1 MELIT
6 LLIISLIAVGAA
18 IFFFLKAKQNSDL
31 ASKIQLEKEQNIFAL
46 SEELKQNFSKY
57 DDEKKKAIVL
67 ETQLEAVKQQLL
79 EHKENQSKTE
89 IALKEQLELMGKEIV
104 LRGSQVLRSENQQQ
118 LSQFLT
124 PFKEKLEAFEK
135 EVKQSNEKD
144 TERYVNME
152 TIIRGLTEQH
162 SKMNNTAQ
170 NLADA
175 LRGNQKTQG
184 DWGELAL
191 ERILE
196 MSGLEKGR
204 EYATQSNYKDED
216 DRNQRPDVI
225 INLPENKH
233 IIIDSKVS
241 LVAFERSIN
250 ADNEHEQKTQ
260 MSAHILSLKNHIK
273 QLSEKNYIHLKGLD
287 TPEFVLMFIPL
298 ESSFAWAM
306 KEEPNLYQFAW
317 EKKIVLV
324 TPSTLLATLKTVESI
339 WKQERQN
346 RHAIDIADQAG
357 KLYDK
362 FVGFI
367 SDLENVGKKQKDA
380 ASAYD
385 EAMKKL
391 STGAGNLITSTEKL
405 VKMGAKAKKQLDG
418 KYLENGED

>member
-1 MELIT
+1 ME
-6 LLIISLIAVGAA
+6 IIVFGIIAFLALA
-18 IFFFLKAKQNSDL
+18 FALFYFLKHKELTKAV
-31 ASKIQLEKEQNIFAL
+31 LEKENQLANL
-46 SEELKQNFSKY
+46 NSENQFLKTAF
-57 DDEKKKAIVL
+57 DDEKKKSIIS
-67 ETQLEAVKQQLL
+67 ETQVTFLKSQLEEEKNSRSNA
-79 EHKENQSKTE
+79 EKT
-89 IALKEQLELMGKEIV
+89 LKEQLEIIGKEMI
-104 LRGSQVLRSENQQQ
+104 LRGNQSLRTENQTQ
-118 LSQFLT
+118 LSQFLL

-135 EVKQSNEKD
+135 EVKNKNEKES
-144 TERYVNME
+144 ERYINME
-152 TIIRGLTEQH
+152 SIIRNLTEQH

-204 EYATQSNYKDED
+204 EYETQSNFKDD
-216 DRNQRPDVI
+216 QDRNQRPDVI

-250 ADNEHEQKTQ
+250 ADNESEQKVQ
-260 MSAHILSLKNHIK
+260 MSAHILSIKTHIK

-306 KEEPNLYQFAW
+306 KEEPSLYQFAW

-346 RHAIDIADQAG
+346 RHALDISDQAG

-367 SDLENVGKKQKDA
+367 GDIENIGKKQKDA
-380 ASAYD
+380 SLAYD

-391 STGAGNLITSTEKL
+391 STGPGNLITSTEKL
-405 VKMGAKAKKQLDG
+405 VKMGAKAKKQLDS
-418 KYLENGED
+418 KYLQNDES

>member
-6 LLIISLIAVGAA
+6 LLIISLIAVGTA
-18 IFFFLKAKQNSDL
+18 IFFFLKAKQNSDS
-31 ASKIQLEKEQNIFAL
+31 AIKMQQEKEQIVFSLN
-46 SEELKQNFSKY
+46 EEIKQTQIKF

-175 LRGNQKTQG
+175 LRGSQKTQG

-260 MSAHILSLKNHIK
+260 MAAHILSLKNHIK

-380 ASAYD
+380 ATAYD

>member
-1 MELIT
+1 MLIAFSILSILLAIAGAFFFVNLSHAKKQLSALQQEQTT
-6 LLIISLIAVGAA
+6 LL
-18 IFFFLKAKQNSDL
+18 SDL
-31 ASKIQLEKEQNIFAL
+31 SQKQELLQTFSKDKTILETQNQYLQAQL
-46 SEELKQNFSKY
+46 EELKSGQSTV
-57 DDEKKKAIVL
+57 EK
-67 ETQLEAVKQQLL
+67 T
-79 EHKENQSKTE
+79 
-89 IALKEQLELMGKEIV
+89 LKEQLELMGKELV
-104 LRGSQVLRSENQQQ
+104 LRSNQILRSENQEQ
-118 LSQFLT
+118 LTLLLN
-124 PFKEKLEAFEK
+124 PFKEKLDLFEK
-135 EVKQSNEKD
+135 EVKSANEKGA
-144 TERYVNME
+144 ERFLTLDS
-152 TIIRGLTEQH
+152 TIRTLTEQH
-162 SKMNNTAQ
+162 QKINNTAQ

-175 LRGNQKTQG
+175 LRGSQKAQG

-204 EYATQSNYKDED
+204 EYHTQANFKDDE

-225 INLPENKH
+225 IQLPENKH
-233 IIIDSKVS
+233 LVIDSKVS
-241 LVAFERSIN
+241 LLAFERSIN
-250 ADNEHEQKTQ
+250 ADSEDEQKTH
-260 MSAHILSLKNHIK
+260 MTAHILSLKNHIK

-306 KEEPNLYQFAW
+306 KEEPSLYQFAW

-380 ASAYD
+380 ALAYD

-391 STGAGNLITSTEKL
+391 SSGAGNLITSTEKL
-405 VKMGAKAKKQLDG
+405 VKMGAKAKKQLDS
-418 KYLENGED
+418 KYFDSSEE

>member
-1 MELIT
+1 MSAT
-6 LLIISLIAVGAA
+6 VSLV
-18 IFFFLKAKQNSDL
+18 FFFLKWKQVKEAYISAEEIRN
-31 ASKIQLEKEQNIFAL
+31 QYFLEL
-46 SEELKQNFSKY
+46 SEER
-57 DDEKKKAIVL
+57 KKNIIL
-67 ETQLEAVKQQLL
+67 ETQLELIKGQLA
-79 EHKENQSKTE
+79 EQKENQSKSEQT
-89 IALKEQLELMGKEIV
+89 LKEQLELMGKEIV
-104 LRGSQVLRSENQQQ
+104 MKSSQLLRSENQIQ
-118 LSQFLT
+118 LTQFLT

-135 EVKQSNEKD
+135 EVKQKNEKE

-204 EYATQSNYKDED
+204 EYLTQANFKDEEE
-216 DRNQRPDVI
+216 RNQRPDVI

-233 IIIDSKVS
+233 IVIDAKVS

-250 ADNEHEQKTQ
+250 ADDEQEQKTQ
-260 MSAHILSLKNHIK
+260 LAAHILSLKNHIK

-306 KEEPNLYQFAW
+306 KEEPSLYQFAW
-317 EKKIVLV
+317 EKKVVLV

-346 RHAIDIADQAG
+346 RYALDIADQAG

-367 SDLENVGKKQKDA
+367 SDLESVGKKQKDA
-380 ASAYD
+380 YAAYED
-385 EAMKKL
+385 AMKKL
-391 STGAGNLITSTEKL
+391 STGSGNLIGATEKL
-405 VKMGAKAKKQLDG
+405 VKMGAKAKKQMDS
-418 KYLENGED
+418 KYLEEPED

>member
-6 LLIISLIAVGAA
+6 LIIISLIATATA

-31 ASKIQLEKEQNIFAL
+31 GFKIQEDKEKIIFSL
-46 SEELKQNFSKY
+46 NEEIKQIRLQH

-67 ETQLEAVKQQLL
+67 ETQLEVVKSQLL
-79 EHKENQSKTE
+79 EYKENQSKTE

-104 LRGSQVLRSENQQQ
+104 ARGSQALRSENQLQ

-124 PFKEKLEAFEK
+124 PFKEKLEAFEN
-135 EVKQSNEKD
+135 EVKQSNQKE

-175 LRGNQKTQG
+175 LRGSQKTQG

-250 ADNEHEQKTQ
+250 ANDDQEQKTQ
-260 MSAHILSLKNHIK
+260 MAAHILSLKNHIK

-380 ASAYD
+380 ATAYD

-418 KYLENGED
+418 KYLENSED

>member
-6 LLIISLIAVGAA
+6 LLIISLIAGGAA

-31 ASKIQLEKEQNIFAL
+31 ALKIQQEKEQTIFSL
-46 SEELKQNFSKY
+46 NEEIKQTQVKY

-104 LRGSQVLRSENQQQ
+104 ARGSQVLRSENQQQ

-135 EVKQSNEKD
+135 EVKQSNEKE

-175 LRGNQKTQG
+175 LRGSQKTQG

-250 ADNEHEQKTQ
+250 AENDQEQKTH
-260 MSAHILSLKNHIK
+260 MTAHILSLKNHIK

-380 ASAYD
+380 ANAYD

-391 STGAGNLITSTEKL
+391 STGAGNLIVSTEKL

-418 KYLENGED
+418 KYLENSED

>member
-1 MELIT
+1 MEIILFVIIT
-6 LLIISLIAVGAA
+6 LVVGGIA
-18 IFFFLKAKQNSDL
+18 FFFFNKFKETQKILHENQLLLK
-31 ASKIQLEKEQNIFAL
+31 LEKENHD
-46 SEELKQNFSKY
+46 E
-57 DDEKKKAIVL
+57 EKKKLIIT
-67 ETQLEAVKQQLL
+67 ETQIKFYTDQIAE
-79 EHKENQSKTE
+79 EKENRSHAEK
-89 IALKEQLELMGKEIV
+89 ALKEQLETIGKELI
-104 LRGSQVLRSENQQQ
+104 LRGSQTLRSENQMQ
-118 LSQFLT
+118 LTQFLS
-124 PFKEKLEAFEK
+124 PFKEKLDAFEK
-135 EVKQSNEKD
+135 EVKQKNEKD
-144 TERYVNME
+144 SERYINME
-152 TIIRGLTEQH
+152 SIIRNLTEQH

-204 EYATQSNYKDED
+204 EFSTQSNFKDAED
-216 DRNQRPDVI
+216 KNQRPDVI

-241 LVAFERSIN
+241 LVAFERAIN
-250 ADNEHEQKTQ
+250 SENEQEQKVQ
-260 MSAHILSLKNHIK
+260 MAAHIVSIKNHIK
-273 QLSEKNYIHLKGLD
+273 QLSEKNYIHLKGID

-362 FVGFI
+362 FHGFI
-367 SDLENVGKKQKDA
+367 SDLENIGKKQKDA
-380 ASAYD
+380 ALAYD

-391 STGAGNLITSTEKL
+391 TTGAGNLIVSTEKL
-405 VKMGAKAKKQLDG
+405 VKMGAKAKKQLDS
-418 KYLENGED
+418 KYLDLNEE